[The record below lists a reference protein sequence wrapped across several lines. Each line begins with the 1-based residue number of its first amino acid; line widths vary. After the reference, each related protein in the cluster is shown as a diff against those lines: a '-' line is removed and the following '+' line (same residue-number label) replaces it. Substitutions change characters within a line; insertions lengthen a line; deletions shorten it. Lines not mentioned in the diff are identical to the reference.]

1 MNKHSKFRKERDPL
15 GEKNVPFAAYYGI
28 QTARAIENFTISGI
42 SPKKEFISAFEMV
55 KKAAAVA
62 NMATGSLNVRIGRAI
77 IKAADE
83 IIKGKLHAE
92 FVVDA
97 YQAGTGI
104 NTHPAYRK
112 NAIKALKGY
121 YRDKGFD
128 ASG

>member
-1 MNKHSKFRKERDPL
+1 MKAMSKTRIEHDSL
-15 GEKNVPFAAYYGI
+15 GEKDVPVNAYYGI
-28 QTARAIENFTISGI
+28 QTLRAIENFPISGI
-42 SPKKEFISAFEMV
+42 SPKKEFISAFAMV
-55 KKAAAVA
+55 K
-62 NMATGSLNVRIGRAI
+62 
-77 IKAADE
+77 KAADE

-97 YQAGTGI
+97 YQAGAGI

-112 NAIKALKGY
+112 NVIKALKGY